1 MIRLPSIACLVST
14 LAAVACGGSAPAPT
28 APPSSSPPDQALPAA
43 ASAASGRAATASEP
57 PASLPP
63 PTAAADSGKAPAQ
76 VTPPSAEDNPFA
88 GAHFYLDPVY
98 VAKVQAAV
106 KESPADAAL
115 LKKVA
120 AFPTAIWLDSIRSV
134 GTVKKALD
142 DARAQQKKEGQP
154 VVTVFAV
161 YDLPER
167 DCAAVASSG
176 EFSLAS
182 GGEKRYQKEFIDRI
196 AAAFKAHPKQRI
208 VAILEPDSLANIAT
222 NLSIPRCAAAEQV
235 YRHSVAY
242 AVKTLAM
249 PGVSV
254 YLDAAHAGWLGWSK
268 NRERIAKIY
277 AEVLAEAGGADK
289 IRGFAVNV
297 SNYDTL
303 TPGDLAKLE
312 PSDPCT
318 DELTYVKILD
328 ASLTEAGITGK
339 GFVVD
344 TSRNGRSGIRT
355 KSGSWCN
362 VKGAGL
368 GERPQASPVPLVDA
382 YFWVKPPGDADGS
395 SDPSKPGYDENCG
408 PKAPDAAQG
417 APRAGAW
424 FGTYFVELAK
434 NANPPL

>member
-1 MIRLPSIACLVST
+1 M
-14 LAAVACGGSAPAPT
+14 
-28 APPSSSPPDQALPAA
+28 
-43 ASAASGRAATASEP
+43 AATDTAS
-57 PASLPP
+57 SLPP
-63 PTAAADSGKAPAQ
+63 PAAAVEAAKPSAQ
-76 VTPPSAEDNPFA
+76 VTPPSAEANPFA
-88 GAHFYLDPVY
+88 GAHFYVDPSY
-98 VAKVQAAV
+98 VAKVESSV
-106 KESPADAAL
+106 KEYSADAEL
-115 LKKVA
+115 LKKVTTVS
-120 AFPTAIWLDSIRSV
+120 TAVWLDSIKSV
-134 GTVKKALD
+134 PTVSKALD
-142 DARAQQKKEGQP
+142 AALAQQKKLGQP

-167 DCAAVASSG
+167 DCAAVASNG
-176 EFSLAS
+176 ELTIAN
-182 GGEKRYQKEFIDRI
+182 GGEKRYAKDFIDKI

-222 NLSIPRCAAAEQV
+222 NLSVAKCAAAEQL

-242 AVKTLAM
+242 AIKTLAM
-249 PGVSV
+249 PGVSL

-268 NRERIAKIY
+268 NREKISKIFSD
-277 AEVLAEAGGADK
+277 VLADAGGADK
-289 IRGFAVNV
+289 IRGFATNV

-303 TPGDLAKLE
+303 TAGDLAKLE

-339 GFVVD
+339 GFIID

-368 GERPQASPVPLVDA
+368 GERPKAAPEPLVDA
-382 YFWVKPPGDADGS
+382 YYWVKPPGDADGS
-395 SDPSKPGYDENCG
+395 SDPTKPGYDENCG
-408 PKAPDAAQG
+408 AKSPDATPG

-424 FGTYFVELAK
+424 FGGYFRDLAK